1 MSYKEFQ
8 ELRNQI
14 TSVLDESLKR
24 LENIKNNNQTD
35 TDQSTS
41 SAPVQKQN
49 EPVNKKKTSKIN
61 NQSTTT
67 AKKVL

>member
-1 MSYKEFQ
+1 MSFGYSPGWMDGYNNKI
-8 ELRNQI
+8 N
-14 TSVLDESLKR
+14 DA
-24 LENIKNNNQTD
+24 IKNNNQTD

-41 SAPVQKQN
+41 SEPVQKQN

-67 AKKVL
+67 AKKVS